1 VAKKSTYN
9 AKDIEVLEGLEP
21 VRKRPGMYIG
31 STNQDGLHHLVNEVL
46 DNSIDEVLAGHATD
60 ISFQYKK
67 DGSIKIKDNG
77 RGIPIDFHPKYKNKR
92 ALEVVLT
99 TLHAG
104 GKFNSNAYKT
114 SGGLHGVGIS
124 VVNALSSLLQ
134 VQVFKDG
141 KVYRQDYSKGKVKT
155 KIKIEKCSK
164 KLKGTEISFIPDESI
179 FEETQFV
186 PKKLY
191 NFINMKSVLVG
202 GTTINFEID
211 KELIKDKTPNKKSFF
226 YKKGIEDYFQLEYAN
241 NSKLFEKNF
250 LLKSKIKDNEN
261 FETLISF
268 NTNENSSLMSYCNTI
283 ETPDGGSHENGIRN
297 GILKAIKLYGQK
309 NQFSKISNI
318 NHSDI
323 FDYSNV
329 IISIFINDPSF
340 EGQTKKRIIMPNL
353 QKEIETK
360 TQQEFLLWLN
370 ANKKNS
376 KILLD
381 NLIERALQRTDLSKI
396 KELDRKSIKERNR
409 LPGKL
414 VDCSSKSIKDSEIFI
429 VEGDSAGGSAK
440 QARNREF
447 QAILPLRGKILN
459 VYNVG
464 LSKIADNNEIQNLIQ
479 SLGCGIGKNFE
490 ISKLRY
496 EKIILMTDAD
506 VDGSHIATLLIT
518 FFYKYMK
525 SLIDENK
532 LYLAMPPLFKIYNKN
547 KSFYAYDE
555 KEKDKLIEKEFKS
568 DNYNITRFKGL
579 GEMPAD
585 QLKETTMDQNKRNLI
600 LINSEKAKKDMKN
613 TESLFETLMGKQAEL
628 RFKFIQNNAN
638 FMFANK
644 NLYLPSI
651 NEIEDLIYKNNK
663 KKFTLTVDLK

>member
-1 VAKKSTYN
+1 MAKKSTYN

-297 GILKAIKLYGQK
+297 GLLKAIKLYGQK

-600 LINSEKAKKDMKN
+600 LINSEKAKKNMKN

-638 FMFANK
+638 FIK
-644 NLYLPSI
+644 NL
-651 NEIEDLIYKNNK
+651 D
-663 KKFTLTVDLK
+663 V

>member
-1 VAKKSTYN
+1 MAKKSTYN

-104 GKFNSNAYKT
+104 GKFNSNVYKT

-226 YKKGIEDYFQLEYAN
+226 YKKGIEDYFLLEYAN

-414 VDCSSKSIKDSEIFI
+414 VD
-429 VEGDSAGGSAK
+429 
-440 QARNREF
+440 
-447 QAILPLRGKILN
+447 L
-459 VYNVG
+459 
-464 LSKIADNNEIQNLIQ
+464 
-479 SLGCGIGKNFE
+479 
-490 ISKLRY
+490 
-496 EKIILMTDAD
+496 
-506 VDGSHIATLLIT
+506 
-518 FFYKYMK
+518 
-525 SLIDENK
+525 SLIH
-532 LYLAMPPLFKIYNKN
+532 I
-547 KSFYAYDE
+547 
-555 KEKDKLIEKEFKS
+555 
-568 DNYNITRFKGL
+568 
-579 GEMPAD
+579 
-585 QLKETTMDQNKRNLI
+585 
-600 LINSEKAKKDMKN
+600 
-613 TESLFETLMGKQAEL
+613 
-628 RFKFIQNNAN
+628 
-638 FMFANK
+638 
-644 NLYLPSI
+644 
-651 NEIEDLIYKNNK
+651 
-663 KKFTLTVDLK
+663 

>member
-1 VAKKSTYN
+1 MAKKSTYN

-134 VQVFKDG
+134 VQVFKHG

-297 GILKAIKLYGQK
+297 GILKAIKLYGQN

-381 NLIERALQRTDLSKI
+381 KLIERALQRTDLSKI

-547 KSFYAYDE
+547 KSFYAYNE

-638 FMFANK
+638 FIK
-644 NLYLPSI
+644 NL
-651 NEIEDLIYKNNK
+651 D
-663 KKFTLTVDLK
+663 V

>member
-1 VAKKSTYN
+1 MAKKSTYN

-141 KVYRQDYSKGKVKT
+141 KVYKQDYSKGKVKT

-226 YKKGIEDYFQLEYAN
+226 YKKGIEDYFQLEYTN

-638 FMFANK
+638 FIK
-644 NLYLPSI
+644 NL
-651 NEIEDLIYKNNK
+651 D
-663 KKFTLTVDLK
+663 V

>member
-1 VAKKSTYN
+1 MAKKSTYN

-67 DGSIKIKDNG
+67 DGTIKIKDNG

-179 FEETQFV
+179 FKETQFV

-202 GTTINFEID
+202 GTTINFEIN

-250 LLKSKIKDNEN
+250 SLKSKIKDNEN

-323 FDYSNV
+323 FDYTNV

-459 VYNVG
+459 VHNVG

-638 FMFANK
+638 FIK
-644 NLYLPSI
+644 NLDI
-651 NEIEDLIYKNNK
+651 
-663 KKFTLTVDLK
+663 

>member
-1 VAKKSTYN
+1 MAKKSTYN

-479 SLGCGIGKNFE
+479 SLGCGIGKNFDV
-490 ISKLRY
+490 SKLRY

-547 KSFYAYDE
+547 KSFYAYNE

-600 LINSEKAKKDMKN
+600 LINSEKA
-613 TESLFETLMGKQAEL
+613 
-628 RFKFIQNNAN
+628 
-638 FMFANK
+638 FAV
-644 NLYLPSI
+644 
-651 NEIEDLIYKNNK
+651 
-663 KKFTLTVDLK
+663 LTAS

>member
-1 VAKKSTYN
+1 MAKKSTYN

-555 KEKDKLIEKEFKS
+555 KEKDQLIKKEFKS

-638 FMFANK
+638 FIK
-644 NLYLPSI
+644 NL
-651 NEIEDLIYKNNK
+651 D
-663 KKFTLTVDLK
+663 V

>member
-1 VAKKSTYN
+1 MAKKSTYN

-77 RGIPIDFHPKYKNKR
+77 RGIPVDFHPKYKNKR

-141 KVYRQDYSKGKVKT
+141 KVYRQDYTKGKVKT

-211 KELIKDKTPNKKSFF
+211 KELINDKTPNKKSFF
-226 YKKGIEDYFQLEYAN
+226 YKKGIEDYFQLEHAN

-638 FMFANK
+638 FIK
-644 NLYLPSI
+644 NL
-651 NEIEDLIYKNNK
+651 D
-663 KKFTLTVDLK
+663 V

>member
-1 VAKKSTYN
+1 MAKKSTYN

-250 LLKSKIKDNEN
+250 LLKSRIKDNEN

-638 FMFANK
+638 FIK
-644 NLYLPSI
+644 NL
-651 NEIEDLIYKNNK
+651 D
-663 KKFTLTVDLK
+663 V

>member
-1 VAKKSTYN
+1 MAKKSTYN

-261 FETLISF
+261 FETLILF

-340 EGQTKKRIIMPNL
+340 EGQTKKRIIMPSL

-547 KSFYAYDE
+547 KSFYAYNE

-585 QLKETTMDQNKRNLI
+585 QLKETTMHQNKRNLI

-638 FMFANK
+638 FIK
-644 NLYLPSI
+644 NL
-651 NEIEDLIYKNNK
+651 D
-663 KKFTLTVDLK
+663 V

>member
-1 VAKKSTYN
+1 MAKKSTYN

-67 DGSIKIKDNG
+67 DGTIKIKDNG

-164 KLKGTEISFIPDESI
+164 KLKGTEISFLPDESI

-309 NQFSKISNI
+309 NQFSKITNI

-579 GEMPAD
+579 GEMPAN

-638 FMFANK
+638 FIK
-644 NLYLPSI
+644 NL
-651 NEIEDLIYKNNK
+651 D
-663 KKFTLTVDLK
+663 V

>member
-1 VAKKSTYN
+1 MAKKSTYN

-211 KELIKDKTPNKKSFF
+211 KELIKDNTPNNKSFF
-226 YKKGIEDYFQLEYAN
+226 YRKGIEDYFQLEYAN

-638 FMFANK
+638 FIK
-644 NLYLPSI
+644 NL
-651 NEIEDLIYKNNK
+651 D
-663 KKFTLTVDLK
+663 V

>member
-1 VAKKSTYN
+1 MAKKSTYK

-46 DNSIDEVLAGHATD
+46 DNSIDEVLAGYASRIKFH
-60 ISFQYKK
+60 YKK
-67 DGSIKIKDNG
+67 NGEITIKDDG
-77 RGIPIDFHPKYKNKR
+77 RGIPVDFHPKYKNKR

-124 VVNALSSLLQ
+124 VVNSLTESLI
-134 VQVFKDG
+134 VDVYKDG
-141 KVYRQDYSKGKVKT
+141 KVYNQKYSKGKVKT
-155 KIKIEKCSK
+155 KVKIAKCNK
-164 KLKGTEISFIPDESI
+164 KLKGTEITFVPDKTI
-179 FEETQFV
+179 FEEINFI

-191 NFINMKSVLVG
+191 NFINMKSVLVA

-211 KELIKDKTPNKKSFF
+211 KEIIKDNTPNKIEFYYKNGVNDFFKS
-226 YKKGIEDYFQLEYAN
+226 EYSN
-241 NSKLFEKNF
+241 NLKLFDKNF
-250 LLKSKIKDNEN
+250 TLKNKLKDNEH
-261 FETLISF
+261 FEVYIAF
-268 NTNENSSLMSYCNTI
+268 NKSETSSLFSYCNTI
-283 ETPDGGSHENGIRN
+283 ETPDGGSHEIGVKN
-297 GILKAIKLYGQK
+297 GILKAIKIYGQK
-309 NQFSKISNI
+309 NQFTKINNI
-318 NHSDI
+318 NHNDLI
-323 FDYSNV
+323 DYSNI

-340 EGQTKKRIIMPNL
+340 EGQTKKRIIMPSL
-353 QKEIETK
+353 QKQIETK

-370 ANKKNS
+370 SNKKNS

-414 VDCSSKSIKDSEIFI
+414 VDCSSKSITGSEIFI

-440 QARNREF
+440 QARNREL

-479 SLGCGIGKNFE
+479 SLGCGIGKSFD

-525 SLIDENK
+525 NLIDENR
-532 LYLAMPPLFKIYNKN
+532 LYLAMPPLFKIYDKN
-547 KSFYAYDE
+547 KHFYAYDE
-555 KEKDKLIEKEFKS
+555 KEKETIIKKEFKS
-568 DNYNITRFKGL
+568 DSFNITRFKGL
-579 GEMPAD
+579 GEMPAE

-600 LINSEKAKKDMKN
+600 LINSEKAKKDIKN
-613 TESLFETLMGKQAEL
+613 TDKLFETLMGKQADL

-638 FMFANK
+638 FIK
-644 NLYLPSI
+644 NLDI
-651 NEIEDLIYKNNK
+651 
-663 KKFTLTVDLK
+663 

>member
-1 VAKKSTYN
+1 MAKKSTYK

-46 DNSIDEVLAGHATD
+46 DNSIDEVLAGYASRIKFH
-60 ISFQYKK
+60 YKK
-67 DGSIKIKDNG
+67 NGEITIRDDG
-77 RGIPIDFHPKYKNKR
+77 RGIPVDFHPKYKNKR

-124 VVNALSSLLQ
+124 VVNALSESLI
-134 VQVFKDG
+134 VDVYKDG
-141 KVYRQDYSKGKVKT
+141 KVYNQKYSKGKVKT
-155 KIKIEKCSK
+155 KIKIAKCNK
-164 KLKGTEISFIPDESI
+164 KSKGTEITFVPDKTI
-179 FEETQFV
+179 FEETNFI

-211 KELIKDKTPNKKSFF
+211 KEIIKDNTPNKIEFYYKNGVNDFFKS
-226 YKKGIEDYFQLEYAN
+226 EYSN
-241 NSKLFEKNF
+241 NLKLFDKNF
-250 LLKSKIKDNEN
+250 TLRNKLTDNEH
-261 FETLISF
+261 FEVYIAF
-268 NTNENSSLMSYCNTI
+268 NKSETSSLFSYCNTI
-283 ETPDGGSHENGIRN
+283 ETPDGGSHEIGIKN
-297 GILKAIKLYGQK
+297 GILKATKIYGQK
-309 NQFSKISNI
+309 NQFTKINNI
-318 NHSDI
+318 NHNDLI
-323 FDYSNV
+323 DYSNI

-340 EGQTKKRIIMPNL
+340 EGQTKKRIIMPSL
-353 QKEIETK
+353 QKQIETK

-370 ANKKNS
+370 SNKKNS

-414 VDCSSKSIKDSEIFI
+414 VDCSSKSITGSEIFI

-440 QARNREF
+440 QARNREL

-479 SLGCGIGKNFE
+479 SLGCGIGKSFD

-525 SLIDENK
+525 NLIDENR
-532 LYLAMPPLFKIYNKN
+532 LYLAMPPLYKIYDKN
-547 KSFYAYDE
+547 KHFYAYDE
-555 KEKDKLIEKEFKS
+555 KEKETIIKKEFKS
-568 DNYNITRFKGL
+568 DSFNITRFKGL
-579 GEMPAD
+579 GEMPAE

-600 LINSEKAKKDMKN
+600 LINSEKAKKDIKN
-613 TESLFETLMGKQAEL
+613 TDKLFETLMGKQADL

-638 FMFANK
+638 FIK
-644 NLYLPSI
+644 NL
-651 NEIEDLIYKNNK
+651 D
-663 KKFTLTVDLK
+663 V

>member
-1 VAKKSTYN
+1 MAKKSTYN

-309 NQFSKISNI
+309 NQFSKINNI

-568 DNYNITRFKGL
+568 NNYNITRFKGL

-638 FMFANK
+638 FIK
-644 NLYLPSI
+644 NL
-651 NEIEDLIYKNNK
+651 D
-663 KKFTLTVDLK
+663 V

>member
-1 VAKKSTYN
+1 MAKKSTYN

-60 ISFQYKK
+60 ISFHYKK

-164 KLKGTEISFIPDESI
+164 KLKGTEISFVPDETI

-211 KELIKDKTPNKKSFF
+211 KGLIKDNTPSNKSFF
-226 YKKGIEDYFQLEYAN
+226 YKKGIEDYFELEYAN

-250 LLKSKIKDNEN
+250 LLKSKIKENEN

-268 NTNENSSLMSYCNTI
+268 NTNESASLMSYCNTI

-297 GILKAIKLYGQK
+297 GILKAVKLYGQK

-323 FDYSNV
+323 FDHSNV

-525 SLIDENK
+525 SLIDEKK

-585 QLKETTMDQNKRNLI
+585 QLKETTMDQKKRNLI
-600 LINSEKAKKDMKN
+600 LINSEKAKKDLKI
-613 TESLFETLMGKQAEL
+613 TENLFETLMGKQAEL
-628 RFKFIQNNAN
+628 RFRFIQNNAN
-638 FMFANK
+638 FIK
-644 NLYLPSI
+644 NL
-651 NEIEDLIYKNNK
+651 D
-663 KKFTLTVDLK
+663 V

>member
-1 VAKKSTYN
+1 MAKKSTYN

-60 ISFQYKK
+60 ISFEYKK

-155 KIKIEKCSK
+155 KIKIQKCSK

-638 FMFANK
+638 FIK
-644 NLYLPSI
+644 NL
-651 NEIEDLIYKNNK
+651 D
-663 KKFTLTVDLK
+663 V